1 MPICDVRVDA
11 FLDGVLGARPGL
23 GVGALAACPPSASAA
38 FDQQLQLKLALDRI
52 LDRLEFIEKG
62 LVAVADGLAQLRSP
76 PLVAPAQ
83 DAPAEIVRVSGP
95 EHSEDRPSP
104 GDVLFAAIR
113 AASQR

>member
-1 MPICDVRVDA
+1 MPIGDVRVDA

-38 FDQQLQLKLALDRI
+38 FDQQLALKLALDRI
-52 LDRLEFIEKG
+52 LDRLEVIEKG
-62 LVAVADGLAQLRSP
+62 LVVVADGLAQLCQGP

-83 DAPAEIVRVSGP
+83 DA
-95 EHSEDRPSP
+95 PSP